1 MEIRVKR
8 VMLTEDDVIEHSDV
22 YADELYHWGIKGMK
36 WGVRRYQN
44 KDGSLTAAGR
54 KHRSLGQYVHDKK
67 VAKKRKA
74 ALEKARETKAKNAAE
89 KAKREKLL
97 AKGRIPVKKMTDDE
111 LKTAMERLKA
121 EEEYQKKVRETS
133 TWKRFQHKAVNDML
147 IPALTESGKEL
158 AKNYLLKQ
166 GKELLGLKEKKSAY
180 DILKE
185 EADIAK
191 LKKEKFNN
199 ERDLEVQTEK
209 YKKYQEDQKK
219 QKAQEKVDEYN
230 AKKAKEDSVND
241 GLYKM
246 KGDGTNKSVPT
257 DIDGTPVNS
266 NNQKK
271 QKSNQTVSDIDT
283 DAVNSGKI
291 AVDKAL
297 ATPVPKNN
305 DSDVQ
310 TGKLALN
317 SLLALPAPKDDD
329 K

>member
-8 VMLTEDDVIEHSDV
+8 VMLTDYDST
-22 YADELYHWGIKGMK
+22 DELYHWGIKGMK

-54 KHRSLGQYVHDKK
+54 KRRSLGQYIHDKK
-67 VAKKRKA
+67 VAKKRKEA
-74 ALEKARETKAKNAAE
+74 AAKARETKAKNAAE

-97 AKGRIPVKKMTDDE
+97 EKGKIPVKKMTDEE
-111 LKTAMERLKA
+111 LKRSMDRLKA

-133 TWKRFQHKAVNDML
+133 TWERFKYKAVNDMV

-158 AKNYLLKQ
+158 AKSYLLKQ
-166 GKELLGLKEKKSAY
+166 GKNLLGLEEKKVKSAY
-180 DILKE
+180 DKLKE
-185 EADIAK
+185 DADIAK
-191 LKKEKFNN
+191 LKKQKFQD

-283 DAVNSGKI
+283 DTVNSGKT
-291 AVDKAL
+291 AVDKTL

-310 TGKLALN
+310 AGKLALN